1 VNTRLT
7 QIASRWW
14 FKVCAVWLATRLAT
28 LAIFLVAASLQ
39 GDNYWTKAQP
49 SYFDFLNIWD
59 VEWYERIFDHGYPST
74 LPLTTGGAVAQNE
87 WAFMPLFPMLVRGLA
102 AITGLEWR
110 FAAPILATLLSFV
123 AATLIFKLFNRL
135 MTELQSLWGVAL
147 VGLWCASPVLQT
159 GYAES
164 LALAFVAWALILIRD
179 RRYVASL
186 VPITLLT
193 FTRPGS
199 LALAFTLVL
208 VWGVRLVVAR
218 KGGEEFPKT
227 QKLRLGLAAGAASV
241 IGFAWMLA
249 AWVFTGR
256 PDAYLATELAW
267 RSGFMDADGL
277 RPFAGWLASFNFYLG
292 QSVGAFALLALL
304 LFVAYVLTWPSVR
317 ALAASHLWL
326 IAYFVYLLAVFFPQ
340 SSTWRI
346 LLPAFPLLGALAIP
360 VSRSNR
366 VVQAVLVA
374 TLLAAQVWWVLTCW
388 NYTAPDFTPP

>member
-1 VNTRLT
+1 MNARLT

-14 FKVCAVWLATRLAT
+14 FKVSAIWLATRLVT

-59 VEWYERIFDHGYPST
+59 VEWYGRIFDHGYPTS
-74 LPLTTGGAVAQNE
+74 LPANADGVVAQNE
-87 WAFMPLFPMLVRGLA
+87 WAFMPMFPMLVRVLA
-102 AITGLEWR
+102 TLTGLEWR
-110 FAAPILATLLSFV
+110 FAAPILATLFSFF
-123 AATLIFKLFNRL
+123 AAAMIFKLFARL
-135 MTELQSLWGVAL
+135 MPERQALWGVAL

-164 LALAFVAWALILIRD
+164 LALAFLAWALVLIHD
-179 RRYVASL
+179 RRYSASL
-186 VPITLLT
+186 IPIALLT

-208 VWGVRLVVAR
+208 VWAVRFVVAR
-218 KGGEEFPKT
+218 RGGEAFSSA
-227 QKLRLGLAAGAASV
+227 QRLRLGVAAAAASA

-267 RSGFMDADGL
+267 RSGYLGDNRL
-277 RPFAGWLASFNFYLG
+277 TPFEGWLASFNFHFG
-292 QSVGAFALLALL
+292 QPVGAFALLAVV
-304 LFVAYVLTWPSVR
+304 LFTAYVLTWPSVR
-317 ALAASHLWL
+317 ALAAAHLWV

-346 LLPAFPLLGALAIP
+346 LLPAFPLLGALAGP

-366 VVQAVLVA
+366 AVQVVLVA
-374 TLLAAQVWWVLTCW
+374 ALIALQIWWVLTCW

>member
-1 VNTRLT
+1 MNARLT

-14 FKVCAVWLATRLAT
+14 FKVSAIWLATRLVT

-59 VEWYERIFDHGYPST
+59 VEWYGRIFDHGYPTS
-74 LPLTTGGAVAQNE
+74 LPANADGVVAQNE
-87 WAFMPLFPMLVRGLA
+87 WAFMPLFPMLVRVLA
-102 AITGLEWR
+102 TLTGLEWR
-110 FAAPILATLLSFV
+110 FAAPILATLFSFF
-123 AATLIFKLFNRL
+123 AAAMIFKLFARL
-135 MTELQSLWGVAL
+135 MPERQALWGVAL

-164 LALAFVAWALILIRD
+164 LALAFLAWALVLIHD
-179 RRYVASL
+179 RRYSASL
-186 VPITLLT
+186 IPIALLT

-208 VWGVRLVVAR
+208 VWAVRFVVAR
-218 KGGEEFPKT
+218 RGGEAFSSA
-227 QKLRLGLAAGAASV
+227 QRLRLGVAAAAASA

-267 RSGFMDADGL
+267 RSGYLGDNRL
-277 RPFAGWLASFNFYLG
+277 TPFEGWLASFNFHFG
-292 QSVGAFALLALL
+292 QPVGAFALLAVV
-304 LFVAYVLTWPSVR
+304 LFTAYVLTWPSVR
-317 ALAASHLWL
+317 ALAAAHLWV

-346 LLPAFPLLGALAIP
+346 LLPAFPLLGALAGP

-366 VVQAVLVA
+366 AVQVVLVA
-374 TLLAAQVWWVLTCW
+374 ALIALQIWWVLTCW

>member
-1 VNTRLT
+1 MNARLT

-14 FKVCAVWLATRLAT
+14 FKVSAIWLATRLVT

-59 VEWYERIFDHGYPST
+59 VEWYGRIFDHGYPTS
-74 LPLTTGGAVAQNE
+74 LPANADGVVAQNE
-87 WAFMPLFPMLVRGLA
+87 WAFMPMFPMLVRVLA
-102 AITGLEWR
+102 TLTGLEWR
-110 FAAPILATLLSFV
+110 FAAPILATLFSFF
-123 AATLIFKLFNRL
+123 AAAMIFKLFARL
-135 MTELQSLWGVAL
+135 MPERQALWGVAL

-164 LALAFVAWALILIRD
+164 LALAFLAWALVLIHD
-179 RRYVASL
+179 RRYSASL
-186 VPITLLT
+186 IPIALLT

-208 VWGVRLVVAR
+208 VWAVRFVVAR
-218 KGGEEFPKT
+218 RGGEAFSSA
-227 QKLRLGLAAGAASV
+227 QKLRLGVAAAAASA

-267 RSGFMDADGL
+267 RSGYLGDNRL
-277 RPFAGWLASFNFYLG
+277 TPFEGWLASFNFHFG
-292 QSVGAFALLALL
+292 QPVGAFALLAVV
-304 LFVAYVLTWPSVR
+304 LFTAYVLTWPSVR
-317 ALAASHLWL
+317 ALAAAHLWV

-346 LLPAFPLLGALAIP
+346 LLPAFPLLGALAGP

-366 VVQAVLVA
+366 AVQVVLVA
-374 TLLAAQVWWVLTCW
+374 ALIALQIWWVLTCW